1 LRLRRRALPRRIAGG
16 RLLICTNARRGGK
29 MPQMAARSQGN
40 TATHR
45 ARGGSAAVSVVPPQ
59 RFGSFREF
67 YPYYLQQHC
76 NPVSRRLHVVGTLV
90 ALAALA
96 AAAATRHWGWLL
108 GAAVAGYLPAWAGHL
123 FFEHNRPATF
133 RHPLYSLWADL
144 RMLGE
149 VLSGRR
155 PW

>member
-1 LRLRRRALPRRIAGG
+1 
-16 RLLICTNARRGGK
+16 
-29 MPQMAARSQGN
+29 MPQMATRPAAQSPAN
-40 TATHR
+40 TATQR
-45 ARGGSAAVSVVPPQ
+45 ARGSSAAVAVAPPQ

-90 ALAALA
+90 ALAAVALA
-96 AAAATRHWGWLL
+96 TATRHWGWLL
-108 GAAVAGYLPAWAGHL
+108 AAAAAGYLPAWAGHF

-144 RMLGE
+144 RMLFE

>member
-1 LRLRRRALPRRIAGG
+1 
-16 RLLICTNARRGGK
+16 
-29 MPQMAARSQGN
+29 MPQMATRPAAQSPAN
-40 TATHR
+40 TATQR
-45 ARGGSAAVSVVPPQ
+45 ARGSSAAVAVAPPQ
-59 RFGSFREF
+59 RFDSFREF

-76 NPVSRRLHVVGTLV
+76 NPVSRRLHLAGTLV
-90 ALAALA
+90 ALAAVALA
-96 AAAATRHWGWLL
+96 TATRHWGWLL
-108 GAAVAGYLPAWAGHL
+108 AAAAAGYLPAWAGHF

-144 RMLGE
+144 RMLFE

>member
-1 LRLRRRALPRRIAGG
+1 
-16 RLLICTNARRGGK
+16 
-29 MPQMAARSQGN
+29 MPQMAIRPAAQSQGN
-40 TATHR
+40 TATQR
-45 ARGGSAAVSVVPPQ
+45 ARGSSAAVSVVAPQ

-76 NPVSRRLHVVGTLV
+76 NPVSRRLHVVGTL
-90 ALAALA
+90 AALA
-96 AAAATRHWGWLL
+96 AVAVATATRHWGWLL
-108 GAAVAGYLPAWAGHL
+108 AAVAAGYLPAWAGHF

>member
-1 LRLRRRALPRRIAGG
+1 
-16 RLLICTNARRGGK
+16 
-29 MPQMAARSQGN
+29 MPQMATRPAAQSQRN
-40 TATHR
+40 SATQR
-45 ARGGSAAVSVVPPQ
+45 ARGSGAAVSVVPQ

-76 NPVSRRLHVVGTLV
+76 NPVSRRLHVLGTLV
-90 ALAALA
+90 ALAAVAVATATRHWAWLLA
-96 AAAATRHWGWLL
+96 AAA
-108 GAAVAGYLPAWAGHL
+108 AGYLPAWTGHF

>member
-1 LRLRRRALPRRIAGG
+1 
-16 RLLICTNARRGGK
+16 
-29 MPQMAARSQGN
+29 MPLMATGPAARSQGN
-40 TATHR
+40 TATQR
-45 ARGGSAAVSVVPPQ
+45 ARGGNAAVSVAPPQ

-90 ALAALA
+90 ALAAVAL
-96 AAAATRHWGWLL
+96 AAATRHWGWLL
-108 GAAVAGYLPAWAGHL
+108 AAAMAGYLPAWAGHF

-144 RMLGE
+144 RVLGE

>member
-1 LRLRRRALPRRIAGG
+1 
-16 RLLICTNARRGGK
+16 
-29 MPQMAARSQGN
+29 MPQMATRPAAQSQGN
-40 TATHR
+40 TAAQR
-45 ARGGSAAVSVVPPQ
+45 ARGSSAAVSVVPPQ
-59 RFGSFREF
+59 RFGSFRDF

-90 ALAALA
+90 ALATVALA
-96 AAAATRHWGWLL
+96 TATRHWGWLL
-108 GAAVAGYLPAWAGHL
+108 AAAAAGYLPAWAGHF